1 MTAGTDT
8 LLYEKRGRVAH
19 ITINRPESMNALNRA
34 TQAAIADAWEEM
46 GRDPDILVGI
56 ITGAGG
62 RSFSAGMDL
71 KERADDTDAGNTG
84 PMRTVWNV
92 ELWKPVIAAI
102 DGFCVAGGLEIS
114 LYCDFRIATEKS
126 QFGLPEP
133 RWSLLAGYGLHNLSR
148 MTTLGNALYMQL
160 TGNRVS
166 AEDALRMGL
175 IQEVLPDR
183 DALMER
189 AEKLADDI
197 QLCAPLAVQA
207 IKRIVMTGKNMPIE
221 YAQKLSADTN
231 KLIQQTEDSVE
242 GPKAFA
248 EKRPPVWKMS

>member
-1 MTAGTDT
+1 MADTDT
-8 LLYEKRGRVAH
+8 LVYEKRGRVAH

-34 TQAAIADAWEEM
+34 TQGAIADAWEEM

-62 RSFSAGMDL
+62 RAFSAGMDL
-71 KERADDTDAGNTG
+71 KERAGDTEAGNTT
-84 PMRTVWNV
+84 PLRTVWGV

-102 DGFCVAGGLEIS
+102 DGYCVAGGLEIS
-114 LYCDFRIATEKS
+114 LYCDFRIATEQS

-148 MTTLGNALYMQL
+148 MTTLGNAMYMQL

-166 AEDALRMGL
+166 ADAALRMGL

-183 DALMER
+183 DTLMER
-189 AEKLADDI
+189 ADRLADDI

-207 IKRIVMTGKNMPIE
+207 IKRIVMTGKNLPIE
-221 YAQKLSADTN
+221 YAQRLAADTS

-248 EKRPPVWKMS
+248 EKRSPVWKMQ